1 MKLPNLKTLIADDE
15 AALLRILVSNLETL
29 GLTVIGQAKDG
40 VEAIALAR
48 SSRPDLIILDLKMP
62 KLDGF
67 QVAKEILSER
77 FLPIIFL
84 TAYVEPE
91 YMEKATEL
99 GVMGYLLKP
108 FNTKTLYATIS
119 VALSQYHQLCL
130 LQEEVG
136 SLREAIEARKLVERA
151 KGILMEKFGLTEA
164 KAMSRLRE
172 ESRNRN
178 IKMVEVARAVILV
191 EDLGRNR

>member
-1 MKLPNLKTLIADDE
+1 MKLPNLKTLIAEDE
-15 AALLRILVSNLETL
+15 EALRRVLVSNLESL
-29 GLTVIGQAKDG
+29 GLIVIGQAKDG
-40 VEAIALAR
+40 AEAIALAR
-48 SSRPDLIILDLKMP
+48 STQPDLIILDLVMP

-67 QVAKEILSER
+67 QVAQEILSER
-77 FLPIIFL
+77 FVPIIFL
-84 TAYVEPE
+84 TAYIEPE

-119 VALSQYHQLCL
+119 VALSQYNQLRL

-151 KGILMEKFGLTEA
+151 KGILMEKAGLSEA
-164 KAMSRLRE
+164 KAMSRLRA